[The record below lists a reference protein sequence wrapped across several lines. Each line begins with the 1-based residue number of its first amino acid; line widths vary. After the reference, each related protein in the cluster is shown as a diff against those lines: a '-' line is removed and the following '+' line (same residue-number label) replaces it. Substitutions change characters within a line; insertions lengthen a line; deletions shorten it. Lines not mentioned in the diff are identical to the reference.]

1 MRHKHADVIHAW
13 AEGAEVEYLAGD
25 GSWIP
30 CDHNPQWWTAN
41 EYRVKPSFEIIKYRN
56 YITEEG
62 RIGVVVEG
70 EPPPD
75 DMSMWLDDW
84 LEVEVEV

>member
-25 GSWIP
+25 GKWKDVAKPGWVPIS
-30 CDHNPQWWTAN
+30 
-41 EYRVKPSFEIIKYRN
+41 EYRVKPQFEVIRYRN
-56 YITEEG
+56 YITEDG

-70 EPPPD
+70 EPAPD

-84 LEVEVEV
+84 LEVKVET